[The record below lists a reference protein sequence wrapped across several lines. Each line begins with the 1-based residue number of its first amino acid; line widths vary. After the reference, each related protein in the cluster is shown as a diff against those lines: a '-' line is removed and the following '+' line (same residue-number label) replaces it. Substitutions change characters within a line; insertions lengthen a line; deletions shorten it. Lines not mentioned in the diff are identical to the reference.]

1 MKPPKR
7 ALSVVAAAQP
17 HFSTLQFHHTTQ
29 NHHNKGT
36 VLLSGATVLQSQQ
49 HHLYSQTLNLP
60 TMSLFHHFMN
70 HSMSSPK
77 CTLSI
82 LILNKLTMLEPRT
95 ISTCHSPT
103 KLALITL
110 ALASSLTLSFN
121 TMTHQKANYPHLQF
135 LKHPNFNLVTQ
146 IVFLS
151 LASTARLVA

>member
-49 HHLYSQTLNLP
+49 HLYSQTLNLP